1 MKKKIFI
8 ILLVFIMIF
17 SSGCWDR
24 VEIEDNAFIFGIAL
38 DINKEKTE
46 SEDIEKGDIKPFY
59 ESDKG
64 EIRTIFTVPIP
75 SKMKEAGEDA
85 FESIEADGRNI
96 PSCMRVIERKI
107 NKVIYLGQTKMCVF
121 TIDMLNNKQYF
132 MDAIDFL
139 ERNPERNRNMKVA
152 VINGSIDDYIKVKHY
167 LDNNLASYIS
177 GIFQV
182 GSNECCIISE
192 DLTELEGTLRS
203 SKGSAVIP
211 CIKITDGKAEVRDLA
226 LIKDYEFYQMVDQKY
241 LRGYSIISNKL
252 KKARKL
258 VKYDDTIIPFY
269 ITGVN
274 TTVHLEDK
282 ENLKYKVVVKIEG
295 DIENFIFGEEISE
308 KGKIEE
314 IKSNIAKSF
323 TMELREVMDYFQ
335 NSIGIDYLKIG
346 EYTNKYHNKVYEK
359 YEDNWDEAFK
369 KAQFDFDVNVEIR
382 RVGAIR

>member
-1 MKKKIFI
+1 MKKKVFI
-8 ILLVFIMIF
+8 VLLVFIMIF

-24 VEIEDNAFIFGIAL
+24 VEIEENAFVFGIAL
-38 DINKEKTE
+38 DVNKERTE
-46 SEDIEKGDIKPFY
+46 KEDIEKGEIKPFY

-64 EIRTIFTVPIP
+64 AIRTIFTVPIP

-85 FESIEADGRNI
+85 FESIEASGENI

-107 NKVIYLGQTKMCVF
+107 SKIIYLGQTKMCVF

-132 MDAIDFL
+132 MDAVDFL
-139 ERNPERNRNMKVA
+139 ERDPERNRNMKVA
-152 VINGSIDDYIKVKHY
+152 AVNGSIDDYIKVKHY

-182 GSNECCIISE
+182 GSKECCIISE

-203 SKGSAVIP
+203 SKGNAVMP

-241 LRGYSIISNKL
+241 LRGFSIISNKL

-269 ITGVN
+269 ITGVK

-282 ENLKYKVVVKIEG
+282 ENLKYKVTVKVEG
-295 DIENFIFGEEISE
+295 DIESFILDEEISKE
-308 KGKIEE
+308 GKIEE
-314 IKSNIAKSF
+314 IKSNLAKSL
-323 TMELREVMDYFQ
+323 TMELSEVMDYFQ

-346 EYTNKYHNKVYEK
+346 EYTKKYHNKIYEK

-382 RVGAIR
+382 RIGTIR

>member
-1 MKKKIFI
+1 MKKKVFI
-8 ILLVFIMIF
+8 VLLVFIMIF

-24 VEIEDNAFIFGIAL
+24 VEIEENAFVFGIAL
-38 DINKEKTE
+38 DVNKERTE
-46 SEDIEKGDIKPFY
+46 KEDIEKGEIKPFY

-64 EIRTIFTVPIP
+64 AIRTIFTVPIP

-85 FESIEADGRNI
+85 FESIEASGENI

-107 NKVIYLGQTKMCVF
+107 NKIIYLGQTKMCVF

-132 MDAIDFL
+132 MDAVDFL
-139 ERNPERNRNMKVA
+139 ERDPERNRNMKVA
-152 VINGSIDDYIKVKHY
+152 AVNGSIDDYIKVKHY

-182 GSNECCIISE
+182 GSKECCIISE

-203 SKGSAVIP
+203 SKGNAVMP

-241 LRGYSIISNKL
+241 LRGFSIISNKL

-269 ITGVN
+269 ITGVK

-282 ENLKYKVVVKIEG
+282 ENLKYKVTVKVEG
-295 DIENFIFGEEISE
+295 DIESFILDEEISKE
-308 KGKIEE
+308 GKIEE
-314 IKSNIAKSF
+314 IKSNLAKSL
-323 TMELREVMDYFQ
+323 TMELSEVMDSFQ

-346 EYTNKYHNKVYEK
+346 EYTKKYHNKIYEK

-382 RVGAIR
+382 RIGTIR

>member
-1 MKKKIFI
+1 MKKKVFI
-8 ILLVFIMIF
+8 VLLVFIMIF

-24 VEIEDNAFIFGIAL
+24 VEIEENAFVFGIAL
-38 DINKEKTE
+38 DVNKERTE
-46 SEDIEKGDIKPFY
+46 KEDIEKGEIKPFY

-64 EIRTIFTVPIP
+64 AIRTIFTVPIP

-85 FESIEADGRNI
+85 FESIEASGENI

-107 NKVIYLGQTKMCVF
+107 NKIIYLGQTKMCVF

-132 MDAIDFL
+132 MDAVDFL
-139 ERNPERNRNMKVA
+139 ERDPERNRNMKVA
-152 VINGSIDDYIKVKHY
+152 AVNGSIDDYIKVKHY

-182 GSNECCIISE
+182 GSKECCIISE

-203 SKGSAVIP
+203 SKGNAVMP

-241 LRGYSIISNKL
+241 LRGFSIISNKL

-269 ITGVN
+269 ITGVK

-282 ENLKYKVVVKIEG
+282 ENLKYKVTVKVEG
-295 DIENFIFGEEISE
+295 DIESFILDEEISKE
-308 KGKIEE
+308 GKIEE
-314 IKSNIAKSF
+314 IKSNLAKSL
-323 TMELREVMDYFQ
+323 TMELSEVMDYFQ

-346 EYTNKYHNKVYEK
+346 EYTKKYHNKIYEK

-382 RVGAIR
+382 RIGTIR

>member
-1 MKKKIFI
+1 MKKKVFI
-8 ILLVFIMIF
+8 VLLVFIMIF

-24 VEIEDNAFIFGIAL
+24 VEIEENAFVFGIAL
-38 DINKEKTE
+38 DVNKERTE
-46 SEDIEKGDIKPFY
+46 KEDIEKGEIKPFY

-64 EIRTIFTVPIP
+64 AIRTIFTVPIP

-85 FESIEADGRNI
+85 FESIEASGENI

-107 NKVIYLGQTKMCVF
+107 NKIIYLGQTKMCVF

-132 MDAIDFL
+132 MDAVDFL

-152 VINGSIDDYIKVKHY
+152 VVNGSIDDYIKVKHY

-182 GSNECCIISE
+182 GSKECCIISE

-203 SKGSAVIP
+203 SKGNAVMP

-241 LRGYSIISNKL
+241 LRGFSIISNKL

-269 ITGVN
+269 ITGVK

-282 ENLKYKVVVKIEG
+282 ENLKYKVTVKVEG
-295 DIENFIFGEEISE
+295 DIESFILDEEISKE
-308 KGKIEE
+308 GKIEE
-314 IKSNIAKSF
+314 IKSNLAKSL
-323 TMELREVMDYFQ
+323 TMELSEVMDYFQ

-346 EYTNKYHNKVYEK
+346 EYTKKYHNKIYEK

-382 RVGAIR
+382 RIGTIR

>member
-85 FESIEADGRNI
+85 FESIEASGENI

-107 NKVIYLGQTKMCVF
+107 NKIIYLGQTKMCVF

-132 MDAIDFL
+132 MDAVDFL

-152 VINGSIDDYIKVKHY
+152 AVNGSIDDYIKVKHY

-182 GSNECCIISE
+182 GSKECCIISE

-203 SKGSAVIP
+203 SKGNAVIP